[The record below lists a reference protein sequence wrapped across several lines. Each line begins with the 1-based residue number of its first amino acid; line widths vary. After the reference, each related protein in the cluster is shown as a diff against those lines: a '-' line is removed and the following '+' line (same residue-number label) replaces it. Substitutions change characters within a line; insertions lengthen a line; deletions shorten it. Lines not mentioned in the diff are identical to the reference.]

1 MNRITKTVP
10 ATLRNAR
17 REYSVHLVLQV
28 RELWGQRA
36 VPDDYV
42 VEEISLAPGV
52 PVEDDDYTLE
62 YSFNGRQEQQ
72 QLRVAHGR
80 LLSRQ

>member
-10 ATLRNAR
+10 AKLWNAQ
-17 REYSVHLVLQV
+17 REYSVQLVLQV
-28 RELWGQRA
+28 QELWGQRA

-42 VEEISLAPGV
+42 VEEVSLAPGV
-52 PVEDDDYTLE
+52 PIEDDDYTLE

-72 QLRVAHGR
+72 RLRVAYGR
-80 LLSRQ
+80 LLSKV